1 VTPPVLRLAGVDVTL
16 GGWPALRGVNLEVA
30 QGEVVA
36 LLGANGSGKSTLVRT
51 LVGVVAPERGVVELF
66 GVPRPRFRDWARVG
80 YVPQRS
86 SAAAGVPATVAEVV
100 TSGRLSRRRRFA
112 RTTSADRS
120 AVEQALEVVG
130 LTDRRGDSVTRLS
143 GGQQQRVLIA
153 RALAGEPD
161 VLILDEPTA
170 GVDLPSQ
177 LAFASALEQLAA
189 SGRTVLLAAHE
200 LGPLERLVRR
210 AVTLQAGRVASDG
223 PPPAGTGHFHTEAEH
238 HLEHALSDAAVWR
251 LG

>member
-1 VTPPVLRLAGVDVTL
+1 VSPSVLRLAGVDVTL
-16 GGWPALRGVNLEVA
+16 AGRPALRGVDLDVA

-51 LVGVVAPERGVVELF
+51 LVGVLTPDRGAVELF
-66 GVPRPRFRDWARVG
+66 GVPRSRFRDWARIG
-80 YVPQRS
+80 YVPQRT

-100 TSGRLSRRRRFA
+100 ASGRLSRRRRFA
-112 RTTSADRS
+112 RATPADHS
-120 AVEQALEVVG
+120 AVEQALAVVG
-130 LTDRRGDSVTRLS
+130 LTDRRADSVTRLS

-161 VLILDEPTA
+161 VLILDEATA

-177 LAFASALEQLAA
+177 LALATALEQLAA

-210 AVTLQAGRVASDG
+210 AVTLQAGRIAYDG
-223 PPPAGTGHFHTEAEH
+223 PPPAGTGYHAEPEH
-238 HLEHALSDAAVWR
+238 HLEPALSEAAVWR